1 MVNIDGRSTCM
12 LYLTK
17 VVLFESALIILK
29 RSFKSR
35 DYIQKEQHGSYF
47 EVSAIQALSVTLT

>member
-1 MVNIDGRSTCM
+1 MYV

-17 VVLFESALIILK
+17 GVLFESALIILK